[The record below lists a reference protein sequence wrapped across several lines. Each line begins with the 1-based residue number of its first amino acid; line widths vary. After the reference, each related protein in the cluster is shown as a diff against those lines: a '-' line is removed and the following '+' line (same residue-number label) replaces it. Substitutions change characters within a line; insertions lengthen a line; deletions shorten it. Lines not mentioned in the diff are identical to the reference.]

1 LALFVQGEKAEIT
14 DQLKEV
20 HQEIGKK
27 ERELQAQSNTIQNLS
42 NKIQEQES
50 MIKRILFLFL
60 YKFNIIFLVLFCWSK

>member
-1 LALFVQGEKAEIT
+1 MQGEKAEIT

-50 MIKRILFLFL
+50 MIKRILSEQD
-60 YKFNIIFLVLFCWSK
+60 KFILESEILRKKTEKNNN